1 MNRPLRLEF
10 PGALYHVT
18 SRGDRK
24 AAIYLDQSDR
34 LVWLSIL
41 EQVCA
46 RYNFI
51 IHGFCQMTNHYHLVL
66 ETVEGNLTQGMQQ
79 LNGMYSQYFNRRHNL
94 VGHVFQGRYKGIL
107 VQRETYLLELT
118 RYVVL
123 NPVRANLVALPEEW
137 QWSSYIHFI
146 GDLTIPPWLDTSST
160 LMKFGA
166 EPESAKA
173 AYRAFVIAGIGQPSP
188 LQKTTHQIILGDETY
203 IEQIQKRT
211 LQNFSRA
218 INKTQRRAQAL
229 SLTDYALQGATPEEA
244 MALAY
249 RSTAYTMEEIGAHF
263 GVSYKTVSR
272 AVKKFPKN

>member
-1 MNRPLRLEF
+1 MSRPLRLEF

-24 AAIYLDQSDR
+24 ALIYIDQTDR

-46 RYNFI
+46 SYNFI
-51 IHGFCQMTNHYHLVL
+51 IHSFCQMTNHYHLVL

-79 LNGMYSQYFNRRHNL
+79 LNGIYSQYFNRRHNL

-137 QWSSYIHFI
+137 QWSSYLHFI
-146 GDLTIPPWLDTSST
+146 GEQAIPPWLDTGST
-160 LMKFGA
+160 LMKFGVDRD
-166 EPESAKA
+166 SAKA

-188 LQKTTHQIILGDETY
+188 LQKTTHQIILGDESY

-229 SLTDYALQGATPEEA
+229 SLTDYALQCATPEEA